1 MTDDRVEELLFD
13 INGKLAAI
21 STKLDSV
28 SQLSMNHETRIR
40 DLEENMKEIWSSG
53 KADSK
58 DDSKEESFKT
68 EILKLLAKALL
79 IAIVAIGSLTGAT
92 SMMKEVLTPASA
104 IHIQQ

>member
-21 STKLDSV
+21 STKLDAV
-28 SQLSMNHETRIR
+28 SDLAMNHETRIR
-40 DLEENMKEIWSSG
+40 GLEENMKEIQSSG
-53 KADSK
+53 KEPK
-58 DDSKEESFKT
+58 DNTKEESFKA

-92 SMMKEVLTPASA
+92 SMMKEVLAPASA

>member
-21 STKLDSV
+21 STKLDAV
-28 SQLSMNHETRIR
+28 SDLAMNHETRIR
-40 DLEENMKEIWSSG
+40 GLEENMKEIQSG
-53 KADSK
+53 GKESK
-58 DDSKEESFKT
+58 DNTKEESFKA

-92 SMMKEVLTPASA
+92 SMMKEVLAPASA
-104 IHIQQ
+104 MHIQE

>member
-13 INGKLAAI
+13 INGKLASI

-28 SQLSMNHETRIR
+28 SELSMNHETRIR
-40 DLEENMKEIWSSG
+40 GLEESVKEIQSNE
-53 KADSK
+53 KYESK

-79 IAIVAIGSLTGAT
+79 VALVAIGSLTGAT
-92 SMMKEVLTPASA
+92 SMMKEVLSHTSTM
-104 IHIQQ
+104 HIQQ

>member
-28 SQLSMNHETRIR
+28 SELSMNHETRIR
-40 DLEENMKEIWSSG
+40 GLEESMKEIQSG
-53 KADSK
+53 GKEP
-58 DDSKEESFKT
+58 KEESFKT

>member
-21 STKLDSV
+21 STKLDAV
-28 SQLSMNHETRIR
+28 SDLAMNHETRIR
-40 DLEENMKEIWSSG
+40 GLEENMKEIQSG
-53 KADSK
+53 E
-58 DDSKEESFKT
+58 KEESFKA

-79 IAIVAIGSLTGAT
+79 IALVAIGSLTGAT
-92 SMMKEVLTPASA
+92 SMMKEVLAPASA

>member
-13 INGKLAAI
+13 INGKLASI

-28 SQLSMNHETRIR
+28 SELAMNHETRIR
-40 DLEENMKEIWSSG
+40 GLEESIKELQADGKSG
-53 KADSK
+53 SK

-79 IAIVAIGSLTGAT
+79 IALVAIGSLTGAT

-104 IHIQQ
+104 MQIQQ